1 MWFDLTYQLEWT
13 NIVFKT
19 SLEANM
25 FEIEGVGDNS
35 LEDIAEHEVISFDV
49 LGLRESEGPCD
60 IENMS
65 NIS

>member
-25 FEIEGVGDNS
+25 FEIGGVGDNS
-35 LEDIAEHEVISFDV
+35 LKDIAEHEVISFDV

-60 IENMS
+60 IKDVS